1 MPRGTSSHF
10 SIPYCA
16 CIPASEPFPPLLPPL
31 PTSSSSPDSLVRTYS
46 HINNNPLE
54 IPFFYPTAFYCV
66 LLLSIFTWIHP
77 TYIFSL
83 QILPGCPQDARKIK
97 MKPSWLYQIFCF
109 DNVFKCSAW
118 SLFTFHC
125 PWGCSKT
132 YWSAQVS
139 SIHLYFPP
147 LTRQLIVF
155 HRGNSGQDATTCN
168 LSILLCVIFLP
179 SDPGKTVSSPINNF
193 STCSFQSTLL

>member
-1 MPRGTSSHF
+1 
-10 SIPYCA
+10 
-16 CIPASEPFPPLLPPL
+16 
-31 PTSSSSPDSLVRTYS
+31 
-46 HINNNPLE
+46 
-54 IPFFYPTAFYCV
+54 
-66 LLLSIFTWIHP
+66 
-77 TYIFSL
+77 
-83 QILPGCPQDARKIK
+83 

-109 DNVFKCSAW
+109 DNVFKSSAW

-132 YWSAQVS
+132 YWSAQVA

-155 HRGNSGQDATTCN
+155 HRGNSGQDATTSN

-179 SDPGKTVSSPINNF
+179 PDPGKTVSSPINNF
-193 STCSFQSTLL
+193 STCSFQSTLLYALQASILSFQSLFLIQTSLKALEHPNLFKLTSSLHCPKLTFVSSSLSFQFLEELYTLTTSFPFPLCPPFFPAII